1 MQTFPVLCGFTF
13 LATQLG
19 LILQWVM
26 VTHKTTSYATMHAG
40 QKVPYLSD
48 IGANEMKPLFMA
60 GFALSAIFF
69 SLGLTVDRWV
79 VALSLDFITRWQRVR
94 SSSMIVCVWLGS
106 AFLVLM
112 TAYDT
117 TGTHWIH
124 IIFLAV
130 FFFKYAGLAST
141 FCWELFYHGQS
152 QELVLFPP
160 CVP

>member
-1 MQTFPVLCGFTF
+1 
-13 LATQLG
+13 
-19 LILQWVM
+19 
-26 VTHKTTSYATMHAG
+26 MHAG
-40 QKVPYLSD
+40 QRVPYLSD
-48 IGANEMKPLFMA
+48 IGANEMKPLFMT
-60 GFALSAIFF
+60 GFTLSAIFF

-79 VALSLDFITRWQRVR
+79 VALSLDYITRWQRVR
-94 SSSMIVCVWLGS
+94 SSLMIICVWLGS

-141 FCWELFYHGQS
+141 FCWELYHYGES
-152 QELVLFPP
+152 KDCPP
-160 CVP
+160 PFLGSLDYILLTF